1 MTLSG
6 HDDTPLIQRHKT
18 AIRRQGLSLPIKCLL
33 RDGLLD
39 ASQSLFDYGC
49 GRGQDLDLLREM
61 SIPCDGWDPVY
72 RPHAARVGASVVNLG
87 YVINVIEDP
96 QERAEVLRS
105 AWDLCES
112 LMVVSALAPAERATG
127 AESRDYSDGIVT
139 SRGTFQRFYTHQ
151 ELRAYL
157 EQQIPFDAVPAAPN
171 IFYLFKNED
180 LRQQFLASRYRRQ
193 LAVPQRRVSEILFEN
208 NRDIL
213 EPLMAVVTR
222 LGRLPGPEE
231 LPELPELVARFG
243 SLKRAFLVV
252 GRATGQAP
260 WREIAARR
268 TEDLLVYLA
277 LARFGR
283 GQPLS
288 QLPFFTQHD
297 IKAFMGTYT
306 RARDEANRLLFSVG
320 DTDTIDRA
328 CQRSRMGHLVENA
341 LIVRRD
347 DLQELDPVLRVYE
360 GCARAILGEVEDANV
375 IKLHRFSGK
384 VTYLLCKDLD
394 HDPDPVISL
403 RIKVNLPNL
412 SIDVFDYSRWEVP
425 TRLGIDPDFLLRK
438 RPIS

>member
-1 MTLSG
+1 MTPSPQDSL
-6 HDDTPLIQRHKT
+6 PLIQRHKT

-39 ASQSLFDYGC
+39 ASHTLFDYGC
-49 GRGQDLDLLREM
+49 GRGQDIEMLQEM
-61 SIPCDGWDPVY
+61 SIPCEGWDPVY
-72 RPHAARVGASVVNLG
+72 RPDALRAGASIVNLS
-87 YVINVIEDP
+87 YVINVIEDL

-112 LMVVSALAPAERATG
+112 LLVVSALAPSDSAASAER
-127 AESRDYSDGIVT
+127 RDYGDGIVT

-151 ELRAYL
+151 ELRTYL
-157 EQQIPFDAVPAAPN
+157 EQQLPFDAVPAAPN
-171 IFYLFKNED
+171 VFYLFKSEEV
-180 LRQQFLASRYRRQ
+180 RQQFLASRYRCQ
-193 LAVPQRRVSEILFEN
+193 LAVPQRRLSEILFEN

-213 EPLMAVVTR
+213 DPLMAVVTR

-252 GRATGQAP
+252 GRATGQEP

-283 GQPLS
+283 RRPLS
-288 QLPFFTQHD
+288 QLSPVTQRD

-306 RARDEANRLLFSVG
+306 RACDEANRLLFSIG
-320 DTDTIDRA
+320 DANAIDLA
-328 CQRSRMGHLVENA
+328 CQRAQIGHLVENA

-347 DLQELDPVLRVYE
+347 DLQELEPVLRVYE
-360 GCARAILGEVEDANV
+360 GCARAILGDVEDTNV
-375 IKLHRFSGK
+375 VKLHRTSGK
-384 VTYLLCKDLD
+384 VSYLVCKDLD
-394 HDPDPVISL
+394 QNPDPIVSL
-403 RIKVNLPNL
+403 RIKVNLPSL
-412 SIDVFDYSRWEVP
+412 AIDVFDYSRWEAP
-425 TRLGIDPDFLLRK
+425 SRLGIDPNVLR
-438 RPIS
+438 RARR